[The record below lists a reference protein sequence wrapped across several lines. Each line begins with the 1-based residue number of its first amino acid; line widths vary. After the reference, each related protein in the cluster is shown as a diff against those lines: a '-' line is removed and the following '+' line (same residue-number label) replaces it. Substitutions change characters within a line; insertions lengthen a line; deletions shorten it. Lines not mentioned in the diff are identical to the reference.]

1 MNLIASIQE
10 DNDQAFSQV
19 YQNFHR
25 AIYGFILQRTKSE
38 FIAEEVTQLTFI
50 KVWKN
55 RAKLNPAMPI
65 NVQLFG
71 MARQVMID
79 ELRKEA
85 NRFKYE
91 GEAAV
96 TPFTDNL
103 IKALESKDLMRIIEK
118 DIANMPPVRRLVFEL
133 SRKQG
138 LKHKEIAQTLNI
150 STKSVEQHIT
160 KALVQLKQHLYSIM
174 L

>member
-25 AIYGFILQRTKSE
+25 EIYGFILQRTKSE

-55 RAKLNPAMPI
+55 RAKLNPAMSI

>member
-1 MNLIASIQE
+1 MNLIESIQE
-10 DNDQAFSQV
+10 DNNQAFSQV

-25 AIYGFILQRTKSE
+25 EIYGFILQRTKSE

-55 RAKLNPAMPI
+55 RAKLNPSIAI

-103 IKALESKDLMRIIEK
+103 IKALESKDLMCLIEK
-118 DIANMPPVRRLVFEL
+118 DIANMPLVRRLVFKL

-138 LKHKEIAQTLNI
+138 LTHKEIAQRLNI

-160 KALVQLKQHLYSIM
+160 KALAQLKQHLYSIM